1 MSKSFYKEALLD
13 IVTEALEQPDKSVI
27 IKHTGLNELKKAL
40 KQAQKQEK
48 LLELY
53 KELITLYEKLYDIN
67 LSTLNING
75 GYDAVDII
83 RVKQKIKEL
92 EDE

>member
-40 KQAQKQEK
+40 QQAQKQEK

-53 KELITLYEKLYDIN
+53 REKDKYTTLFIPLPKVELCKYRSIVE
-67 LSTLNING
+67 
-75 GYDAVDII
+75 
-83 RVKQKIKEL
+83 QIKEL
-92 EDE
+92 ENDK